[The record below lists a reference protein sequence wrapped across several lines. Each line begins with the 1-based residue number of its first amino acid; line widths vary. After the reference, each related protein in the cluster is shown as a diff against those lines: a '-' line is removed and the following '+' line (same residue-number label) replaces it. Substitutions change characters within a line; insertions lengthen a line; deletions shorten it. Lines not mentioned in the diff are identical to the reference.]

1 MLCVCVCWSLFVYL
15 FEPAVRILFHLYYI
29 SRSCEMKYGCAPKS
43 FNVHKN
49 AGRLDIHLI
58 QHPVRKTNAL
68 VRFRRAIFHS
78 SDTFR
83 TEEMNLFL
91 WNGLRFSLMLS
102 NYFSGSMEFKINN
115 VASVFCA
122 VGRF

>member
-1 MLCVCVCWSLFVYL
+1 
-15 FEPAVRILFHLYYI
+15 
-29 SRSCEMKYGCAPKS
+29 MKYGCAPKS

-83 TEEMNLFL
+83 YGGNELISLEWFTIFTDAIQLFF
-91 WNGLRFSLMLS
+91 GEH
-102 NYFSGSMEFKINN
+102 GI
-115 VASVFCA
+115 
-122 VGRF
+122 